1 MSRILRR
8 PMFRKGGEVNG
19 GIMSGIVTREKHA
32 EEPMVGNLQKSFG
45 EYKDILRSVMPQK
58 PAVDPLAKFL
68 ISGGLK
74 GLSTAGKGG
83 TLANLSSAFEKPTEQ
98 LFEDMSLQDKTGR
111 SLDLTA
117 AELAIKGKQAID
129 LEKSKTKK
137 AQFAAET
144 FPERFR
150 VKFNKYSDS
159 TNPLIR
165 DNASM
170 LSAFETRAEIQN
182 APIVPLDYT
191 YDNKTQKSKPDYN
204 VLQPGT
210 YGLDLTRKVAVYR
223 DPVSKK
229 LFDVDPNNLTN
240 IIGLTP
246 VSSKSK

>member
-8 PMFRKGGEVNG
+8 PMFRGGPINE
-19 GIMSGIVTREKHA
+19 GIMSGVVKREKHA
-32 EEPMVGNLQKSFG
+32 EEPMVGDLQKSFG
-45 EYKDILRSVMPQK
+45 EYKNILRSVLPQQ
-58 PAVDPLAKFL
+58 PSVDPLAKFL

-83 TLANLSSAFEKPTEQ
+83 TLANLAYSFEKPTEQ
-98 LFEDMSLQDKTGR
+98 LFTDLAAQDKTGQ

-117 AELAIKGKQAID
+117 AELAIKGKQALD
-129 LEKSKTKK
+129 VEKAKAKK

-144 FPERFR
+144 FAERFR

-159 TNPLIR
+159 TDPLIKG
-165 DNASM
+165 NASM
-170 LSAFETRAEIQN
+170 LSAFETRAEMQN
-182 APIVPLDYT
+182 VPIVPLDYT

-210 YGLDLTRKVAVYR
+210 YAIDLTRKVAVYR